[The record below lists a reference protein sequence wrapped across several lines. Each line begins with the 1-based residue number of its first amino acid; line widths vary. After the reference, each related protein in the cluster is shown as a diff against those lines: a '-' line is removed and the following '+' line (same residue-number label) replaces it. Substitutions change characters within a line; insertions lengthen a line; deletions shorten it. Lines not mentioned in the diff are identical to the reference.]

1 MSKQSKAVALEL
13 ANQKLMASMEKMK
26 GELNQLQ
33 SENKDLTE
41 RNAYLESI
49 LQSERKRFSNL
60 KDEHERMTGKSY
72 NGSMNITKF
81 GFSKDR

>member
-1 MSKQSKAVALEL
+1 MSTQSKAVALEL

-49 LQSERKRFSNL
+49 LQSERERFSNL
-60 KDEHERMTGKSY
+60 KDEHERMTGKNY

>member
-26 GELNQLQ
+26 GELAQLQ
-33 SENKDLTE
+33 SENKDLSE

-49 LQSERKRFSNL
+49 LHSEQDRFSNL
-60 KDEHERMTGKSY
+60 KEEHERMTGKSY
-72 NGSMNITKF
+72 NGAMNITKF

>member
-1 MSKQSKAVALEL
+1 MSEQSKTVALEL

-26 GELNQLQ
+26 GELTQLQ
-33 SENKDLTE
+33 IENKELTE

-49 LQSERKRFSNL
+49 VQSEQEQFGSL

-72 NGSMNITKF
+72 NGAMHITKF

>member
-1 MSKQSKAVALEL
+1 MSKQSKAIALEL

-49 LQSERKRFSNL
+49 LQSERERFSNL
-60 KDEHERMTGKSY
+60 KDEHERMMGKSY